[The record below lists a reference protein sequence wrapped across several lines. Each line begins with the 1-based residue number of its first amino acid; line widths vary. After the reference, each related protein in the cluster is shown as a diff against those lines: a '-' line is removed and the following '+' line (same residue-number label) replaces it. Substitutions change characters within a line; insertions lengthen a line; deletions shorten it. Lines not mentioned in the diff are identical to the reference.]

1 MTIVLKLLYQEV
13 ASTMSACPN
22 KVYIRDELDIEPDIK
37 YILHVYAVW
46 SYTLVNHQLRCFN
59 MFACFVTELDTR
71 CSKY

>member
-59 MFACFVTELDTR
+59 MFACFVTELDSR

>member
-1 MTIVLKLLYQEV
+1 
-13 ASTMSACPN
+13 MSACPN